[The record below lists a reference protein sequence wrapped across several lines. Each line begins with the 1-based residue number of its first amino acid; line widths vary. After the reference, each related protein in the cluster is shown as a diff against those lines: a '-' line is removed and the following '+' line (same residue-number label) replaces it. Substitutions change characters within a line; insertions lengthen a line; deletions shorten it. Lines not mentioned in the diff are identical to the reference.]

1 MQRVCPTCGV
11 NLDEYVFVFRPGRA
25 QEIAEGIRGEFPN
38 IDFTISTVEGEK
50 VKIILRQ
57 FLTETQKTK
66 MDNYFVDKGYIED
79 IEAESMEKS

>member
-1 MQRVCPTCGV
+1 MQRVCSECGGK
-11 NLDEYVFVFRPGRA
+11 LDEYVFVFRPNRA

-38 IDFTISTVEGEK
+38 IDFTISTIEGEK

-79 IEAESMEKS
+79 IEAENMNKS